1 MRHRTSDDIRNR
13 CRPVWIAAALMVLGL
28 GGHAEASVLCG
39 RQSGGHIVDGAT
51 IKLRESCKSNE
62 LAVNPLELG
71 LSSQPH
77 LVVRTGNTIS
87 TNFSLSTAASCED
100 GEVATGGGGLATGAN
115 GGLPVMS
122 ASRPQPDDAGGT
134 PTGWRVTIVNTAA
147 SGTITGVAYVVC
159 AAP

>member
-1 MRHRTSDDIRNR
+1 MRHSTSDDIRNR
-13 CRPVWIAAALMVLGL
+13 HCPVWIAAALVLL
-28 GGHAEASVLCG
+28 LAGHARASVLCG
-39 RQSGGHIVDGAT
+39 RQSGGHIADGAT

-62 LAVNPLELG
+62 LAVNPLDLG

-87 TNFSLSTAASCED
+87 TNVSLATTASCED
-100 GEVATGGGGLATGAN
+100 CEVAIGGGVLATGAS
-115 GGLPVMS
+115 GGLPVMRS
-122 ASRPQPDDAGGT
+122 SRPQPDDPGST

>member
-1 MRHRTSDDIRNR
+1 MRQRTNDDIRNR
-13 CRPVWIAAALMVLGL
+13 PRPVWIAAALVVLGL
-28 GGHAEASVLCG
+28 GGHARASVLCG
-39 RQSGGHIVDGAT
+39 RQNGGHIADGAT

-134 PTGWRVTIVNTAA
+134 PTGWRVTIVNTAV